1 MADWRKRGLA
11 FLAKQQQPSGGFASF
26 SSAQLTPFVTQ
37 KTYHTTFAPALILS
51 ALQAVES
58 SGADDVRN
66 RLATFL
72 LTQKSQHWSFNYWA
86 RNSKEAALLP
96 YPDDLDDTFCALAA
110 LWQHDSQIVSGA
122 GLAHAVKLLL
132 ATESQLGGPY
142 RTWLVPKDSDK
153 IWLDVDLAV
162 NANIAYFLSL
172 AADPL
177 PNLTAYMDQ
186 AIGRRRFASPYYP
199 TPYPLVYYI
208 ARAYTGAKK
217 QQLATF
223 LLQLCEADGSWGTP
237 LQTALAISSLLHLDT
252 PKKELAKAIGYLKR
266 TQQADGSWP
275 AEAFCLDPAQV
286 GVSYYNGAAA
296 LTTSFALEALSLYAA
311 AGKNTEAQPQTVANH
326 PVAGMATQAFA
337 DMGGSVG
344 KSGQQALH
352 QMLQSTNAYEI
363 IMLPELFYAALKQQP
378 AIASR
383 TLHNLALANV
393 YGWIAYTIY
402 DDFLDDEGQPTT
414 LPIANIA
421 MRLSLQS
428 FASALPNSQ
437 DFSDHVQ
444 AAFNTM
450 DAANAWEVTQC
461 RLVVH
466 GQSITIGKLPSYG
479 NLKKLAERSLGHTLT
494 PLGVLAA
501 VGVSPKSKAARNL
514 QKALQHYI
522 IAKQLNDDAHD
533 WREDLAAGRITYVVA
548 EMLRALKIT
557 AGNHQLSNLSAQL
570 EQEFWHHTLPTVC
583 DTITKHVQLSRQAL
597 ATSNLLQEKNVV
609 AKLLNDIDATI
620 AKTRATVASA
630 EEFLQT
636 YAQK

>member
-1 MADWRKRGLA
+1 MTDWQKRGLA
-11 FLAKQQQPSGGFASF
+11 FLAEQQQPSGCFASF
-26 SSAQLTPFVTQ
+26 SSAQITPFVAQ
-37 KTYHTTFAPALILS
+37 KTYYTTFAPALILS
-51 ALQAVES
+51 ALQTVES
-58 SGADDVRN
+58 SIADDIRN

-72 LTQKSQHWSFNYWA
+72 LAQKSQHWSFNYWV
-86 RNSKEAALLP
+86 RGSEEAAQLP

-110 LWQHDSQIVSGA
+110 LWQHDSQIVSGT

-142 RTWLVPKDSDK
+142 RTWLVSKDSDK

-162 NANIAYFLSL
+162 NANIAYFLGL

-177 PNLTAYMDQ
+177 PNLTAYMER
-186 AIGRRRFASPYYP
+186 AIVRRRFASPYYP

-208 ARAYTGAKK
+208 ARAYTGAQKPL
-217 QQLATF
+217 LATF
-223 LLQLCEADGSWGTP
+223 LLQLREADGNWGTP
-237 LQTALAISSLLHLDT
+237 LQTALAVSSLLRLDV
-252 PKKELAKAIGYLKR
+252 PKKELAKAITYLKR
-266 TQQADGSWP
+266 AQQTDGSWP

-311 AGKNTEAQPQTVANH
+311 AGKTTEVQPQAIANH
-326 PVAGMATQAFA
+326 PVADMAMQAFA
-337 DMGGSVG
+337 DMDVVVS
-344 KSGQQALH
+344 KSGQQAIR
-352 QMLQSTNAYEI
+352 QTLQSTNAHEI
-363 IMLPELFYAALKQQP
+363 IMLPELFYASLKQQP
-378 AIASR
+378 AIAEQ
-383 TLHNLALANV
+383 TLRNLALANL
-393 YGWIAYTIY
+393 YGWVAYTIY
-402 DDFLDDEGQPTT
+402 DDFLDDEGQPAT
-414 LPIANIA
+414 LPVANIA

-444 AAFNTM
+444 AIFNAM
-450 DAANAWEVTQC
+450 DTANAWEVARC
-461 RLVVH
+461 RFAIQ
-466 GQSITIGKLPSYG
+466 GQNIAIGELPNYGKL
-479 NLKKLAERSLGHTLT
+479 NKLAERSLGHTLT

-501 VGVSPKSKAARNL
+501 VGVSPTSKPARNL

-548 EMLRALKIT
+548 QMLRRLKIT
-557 AGNHQLSNLSAQL
+557 PGNHQLDKLTVQL
-570 EQEFWHHTLPTVC
+570 EQEFWHRTLPSIC
-583 DTITKHVQLSRQAL
+583 DIIAKHVQLSRQAL
-597 ATSNLLQEKNVV
+597 AASDLLHEKNIL
-609 AKLLNDIDATI
+609 AKLLNDIDATV
-620 AKTRATVASA
+620 AKTRTTVANA